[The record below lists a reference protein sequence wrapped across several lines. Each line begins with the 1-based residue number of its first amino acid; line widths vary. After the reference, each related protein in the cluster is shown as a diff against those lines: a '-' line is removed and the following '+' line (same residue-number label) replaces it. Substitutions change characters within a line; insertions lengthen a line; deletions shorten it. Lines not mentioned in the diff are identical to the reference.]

1 MGRLTAIAANAR
13 RKDRFSI
20 EVDGVSLGL
29 LSVESISRLGL
40 REGIEIDET
49 RAETITREAAV
60 VKAFD
65 RAILMLTARSRA
77 RRELGQ
83 ALRRKGEPVE
93 AIEPALERLDRLG
106 YLDDAAFAKA
116 YVRSKVAT
124 AGAGKSRIRGEL
136 LRKGVSKPIAD
147 AAIEEVFAD
156 QEVDESDVV
165 IALAQKRMKSLSGL
179 DRETQRRRLYGFLAR
194 RGFGAD
200 DVMRAVRAV
209 IG

>member
-1 MGRLTAIAANAR
+1 MGTLTAIAGNAR

-20 EVDGVSLGL
+20 EIDGSSVGL
-29 LSVESISRLGL
+29 LSVDSISRLGL
-40 REGIEIDET
+40 REGIEIDDTKLASIVHEV
-49 RAETITREAAV
+49 AV

-77 RRELGQ
+77 RRELAM
-83 ALRRKGEPVE
+83 ALRRTGEPSE

-106 YLDDAAFAKA
+106 YLDDAAFARA

-124 AGAGKSRIRGEL
+124 AGAGKGKIRGDL

-147 AAIEEVFAD
+147 AAIEEVFD
-156 QEVDESDVV
+156 EQEVVEEDVV
-165 IALAQKRMKSLSGL
+165 IALAQKRLKSLSGL

>member
-29 LSVESISRLGL
+29 LSVASISRLGL
-40 REGIEIDET
+40 REGIEIDDS
-49 RAETITREAAV
+49 RAEAITREAAI

-93 AIEPALERLDRLG
+93 AIEPALERLDQLG

-156 QEVDESDVV
+156 QEVDEGDVV

-209 IG
+209 VG